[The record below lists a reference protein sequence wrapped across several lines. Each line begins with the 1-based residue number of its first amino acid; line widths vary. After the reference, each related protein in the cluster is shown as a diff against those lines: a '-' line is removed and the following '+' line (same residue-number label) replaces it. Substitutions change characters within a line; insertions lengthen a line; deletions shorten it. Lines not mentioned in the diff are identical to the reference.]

1 MRKDSTT
8 YDAPLQKR
16 VIYDDLFG
24 FGVDVA
30 ILHTVDTVV
39 DGHIDTSH
47 HPLIVP
53 EEEDGQ
59 AGDTVDGDEKLSLLI
74 PVDNVVLRDE
84 IHDSARF
91 RPVIDRVTGKICNDE
106 GC

>member
-1 MRKDSTT
+1 MVKELTT
-8 YDAPLQKR
+8 YDAPLEKR
-16 VIYDDLFG
+16 IIYDDLFG
-24 FGVDVA
+24 FGIDVA

-39 DGHIDTSH
+39 NGHIDTSH
-47 HPLIVP
+47 HTLIVP
-53 EEEDGQ
+53 EEENGQ

-84 IHDSARF
+84 IHDCALF
-91 RPVIDRVTGKICNDE
+91 RPVTDRVTGKLCNDG